1 MKLDEMIDSSRK
13 KNEKYDCVDLSV
25 YRETQF
31 YGALNLKAVKEG
43 TGIGGSFANWFFEM
57 CRVGGFDLI
66 EARKVGNKLQQLALD
81 SKHDGSGAMM
91 DTVWYKICQ
100 LKKFKGSRI
109 ELEIKINEI
118 LSGIDV
124 NSDSSDVCDYDW
136 R

>member
-13 KNEKYDCVDLSV
+13 KNEKYNCVDLSV

-57 CRVGGFDLI
+57 CRVGGFNLV

-81 SKHDGSGAMM
+81 SKHDGSGAMS

-118 LSGIDV
+118 LDGISF
-124 NSDSSDVCDYDW
+124 NKISENDW
-136 R
+136 K